1 MRAKIEARE
10 ETGIIAEDIEHIHT
24 SVNGATMI
32 WDLFYFVISKW
43 TQSNQKLEAGED
55 ISIEWVSFDQA
66 REYAL
71 SGQISEDRSVAVLLR
86 WLNGKQ

>member
-1 MRAKIEARE
+1 
-10 ETGIIAEDIEHIHT
+10 
-24 SVNGATMI
+24 MI

-43 TQSNQKLEAGED
+43 TQSNQELEAGED

-71 SGQISEDRSVAVLLR
+71 SGQISEDRSVAVLFR